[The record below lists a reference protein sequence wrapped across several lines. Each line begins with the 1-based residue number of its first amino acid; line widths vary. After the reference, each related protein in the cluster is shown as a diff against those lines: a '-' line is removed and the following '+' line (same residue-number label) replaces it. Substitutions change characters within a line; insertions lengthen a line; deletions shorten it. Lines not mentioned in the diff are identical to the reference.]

1 MRKNISLTEFIRN
14 ELEIINGYQ
23 YMNYKYTH
31 WKQVKPISGKN
42 QFDTLLDLFQQLLTI
57 ASGDVSQSLKW
68 LTNLDKEYEITDSFE
83 EEYSIAD
90 FIQDLIDKGYINQD
104 DDTNTMIITPK
115 TEKSLRDRSL
125 NEIFSSL
132 RKGGPGDHKTNFNGA
147 GVERQS
153 ETRPWNG
160 HEELVNLDNTGT
172 MINMLKHSSIDALN
186 LSEDDLQVY
195 ETDYH
200 TQVSTVLL
208 IDLSHSMILY
218 GEDRITPA
226 KKVAMA
232 LSELIMRSYFKDTLD
247 IVAFGNEAWHISVKD
262 LPYLKVGPYHTN
274 TKQGLEVA
282 RHILQRKKFANK
294 QIFMITDGK
303 PSCMF
308 EGGKLYKNSFG
319 LDRKIVN
326 KVLDEAVKC
335 RREKITITTFMIA
348 SDPYLQHFVREMT
361 EANKGKAYF
370 SSLDNLGGFIFED
383 YIKNRKRRVQ

>member
-1 MRKNISLTEFIRN
+1 MHF
-14 ELEIINGYQ
+14 
-23 YMNYKYTH
+23 KYSEWDQQLSKT
-31 WKQVKPISGKN
+31 QGKTP
-42 QFDTLLDLFQQLLTI
+42 FDTLWDLFQQLLTI

-68 LTNLDKEYEITDSFE
+68 LTELDKDYEITDQFDD
-83 EEYSIAD
+83 YSIGD
-90 FIQDLIDKGYINQD
+90 FIEDLKDRGYIEFDGEKAMMVPTQ
-104 DDTNTMIITPK
+104 K
-115 TEKSLRDRSL
+115 TERSLRQRSL
-125 NEIFSSL
+125 EEIFKNLEKDVS
-132 RKGGPGDHKTNFNGA
+132 GGHKTPYSGR
-147 GVERQS
+147 GLERQPES
-153 ETRPWNG
+153 RKWQQGDDLTQIDG
-160 HEELVNLDNTGT
+160 VGT
-172 MINMLKHSSIDALN
+172 MMNLLKHSSIDRFDLQ
-186 LSEDDLQVY
+186 EDDLQVY
-195 ETDYH
+195 ETDHH
-200 TQVSTVLL
+200 TSMATVLL

-232 LSELIMRSYFKDTLD
+232 LSELIMTKYAKDSLD
-247 IVAFGNEAWHISVKD
+247 IVAFGNEAWHISIKE

-308 EGGKLYKNSFG
+308 ENGRLYKNSFG

-348 SDPYLQHFVREMT
+348 QDPYLQSFVRELA
-361 EANKGKAYF
+361 EANKGRAYF
-370 SSLDNLGGFIFED
+370 ASLDNLGGYLFED
-383 YIKNRKRRVQ
+383 YVQNRRRNVK